1 MRQLLAVFLISIITV
16 SLVGCGGPVHVS
28 RQMYFGFSQANPTE
42 KPDPVRFKSPLIVK
56 PHLMAWSLDFAQ
68 PFPTAQC
75 ESFKA
80 LGIVPMIRWEPWLWS
95 DAKAITPADILSGKW
110 DPYLRSWAEA
120 VRALD
125 MHVFIAFAP
134 DFNSNYYPWS
144 ISNQGEDPEKYKA
157 LYRYVVSF
165 MRNEGARN
173 VIWVWGSLAKNI
185 PNKEWNKPVLAYP
198 GDDVVDW
205 VGLGSVNEVD
215 GLREMFE
222 NAVSFSA
229 EQYAQKP
236 IMITR
241 FFYESTPAADK
252 KLVEALTGPLLRVN
266 AILLTNP
273 KMLPKKDSAMYTSL
287 FSADSEELTVL
298 HLGM

>member
-1 MRQLLAVFLISIITV
+1 MQRLLGIVLFIMSI
-16 SLVGCGGPVHVS
+16 SLVSCGGGSAPVS
-28 RQMYFGFSQANPTE
+28 RQMYFGFYQANPTE

-56 PHLMAWSLDFAQ
+56 PHVMAWSLDFAQ
-68 PFPTAQC
+68 PFPSEQC
-75 ESFKA
+75 VAFKT

-95 DAKAITPADILSGKW
+95 DATAITPADILSGKW
-110 DPYLRSWAEA
+110 DPYLRSWAESI
-120 VRALD
+120 RALD
-125 MHVFIAFAP
+125 MQVLISFAP
-134 DFNSNYYPWS
+134 DFNSTYYPWS
-144 ISNQGEDPEKYKA
+144 VSKQGENPENYKA

-173 VIWVWGSLAKNI
+173 VIWVFGYLAKNI
-185 PNKEWNKPVLAYP
+185 PNEEWNKPVLAYP

-215 GLREMFE
+215 GLRSMFGS
-222 NAVSFSA
+222 AVSLAA

-252 KLVEALTGPLLRVN
+252 KLVTALTGPLSRVN
-266 AILLTNP
+266 AILLTNS
-273 KMLPKKDSAMYTSL
+273 KMLQKKDSAMYTSL
-287 FSADSEELTVL
+287 FDADIEEFTVL
-298 HLGM
+298 HLGI